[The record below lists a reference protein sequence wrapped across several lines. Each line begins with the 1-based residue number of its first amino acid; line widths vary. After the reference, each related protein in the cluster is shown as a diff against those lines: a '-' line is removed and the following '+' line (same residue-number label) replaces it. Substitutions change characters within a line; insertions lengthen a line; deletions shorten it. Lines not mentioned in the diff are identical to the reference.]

1 MNFSYKFG
9 GQAYNSTLMDKVEN
23 ADLIYNADRRVLALR
38 WKNPG
43 DISRYQAI
51 SNTENGSSSKI
62 SSRFVMDENTF
73 HMGSLALSY
82 RMDKT
87 NANYVERWG
96 LSSVK
101 VGFNMED
108 LFYIS
113 SIKRERGTSYPFARQ
128 FSLSLNVAF

>member
-1 MNFSYKFG
+1 
-9 GQAYNSTLMDKVEN
+9 MDKVEN
-23 ADLIYNADRRVLALR
+23 ADLIYNADKRVLALR
-38 WKNPG
+38 WKKPG

-51 SNTENGSSSKI
+51 SSAANGSSSKI

-73 HMGSLALSY
+73 QMGSLALSY
-82 RMDKT
+82 RMDRT
-87 NANYVERWG
+87 NAKYIERWG

-128 FSLSLNVAF
+128 FSFSLNVAF